1 MREDKHIIEHP
12 TKWYLERIEYLCGFI
27 TPEREQVMRKVAGDR
42 TRYMTVCMENTYY
55 AHNASALIRHCD
67 AFGIQDIH
75 TVEALCRF
83 DPSTDVVR
91 GSDKWITL
99 RRHATTSEAV
109 DALCAGGYRIVAT
122 TPHIGDTTPERFDI
136 AAGPFALVFGTEKHG
151 ISPEMVAAADEFLCI
166 PMWGFVESL
175 NISAAAAIILYML
188 SSRLRESSAEWQ
200 MTEWEQAEILF
211 RWLKRSVRDSA
222 KILQRFEEGQGPQ

>member
-1 MREDKHIIEHP
+1 MRTNKNIQHPIE
-12 TKWYLERIEYLCGFI
+12 WYLKRIQYLTGFI
-27 TPEREQVMRKVAGDR
+27 TPEREQVLRKVAGDR

-99 RRHATTSEAV
+99 RRHKTTAAAIG
-109 DALCAGGYRIVAT
+109 ALRAGGYRIVAT
-122 TPHIGDTTPERFDI
+122 TPHIGDTTPERFDVK
-136 AAGPFALVFGTEKHG
+136 AGPFALVFGTEKQG
-151 ISPEMVAAADEFLCI
+151 ISPEMVAAADEFLRI

-188 SSRLRESSAEWQ
+188 SSRLRESSAEWRL
-200 MTEWEQAEILF
+200 TDKEQGEMLF
-211 RWLKRSVRDSA
+211 HWLKRTVRDSTR
-222 KILQRFEEGQGPQ
+222 ILQRFEDTK

>member
-1 MREDKHIIEHP
+1 MDINRDIRHP
-12 TKWYLERIEYLCGFI
+12 VEWYLERIEYLCGFI
-27 TPEREQVMRKVAGDR
+27 TPEREQVLRKVAGDR

-75 TVEALCRF
+75 TVETLCRF

-99 RRHATTSEAV
+99 RRHTTTAEAV
-109 DALCAGGYRIVAT
+109 GALREGGYRIVAT
-122 TPHIGDTTPERFDI
+122 TPHIGDTTPECFDV
-136 AAGPFALVFGTEKHG
+136 AAGPFALVFGTEKQG
-151 ISPEMVAAADEFLCI
+151 ISPEMVAAADEFLRI

-188 SSRLRESSAEWQ
+188 SSRLRASGVEWRL
-200 MTEWEQAEILF
+200 TDGEQAEILF
-211 RWLKRSVRDSA
+211 RWLKRSVRGSA
-222 KILQRFEEGQGPQ
+222 KILRRFEDSRSPYL